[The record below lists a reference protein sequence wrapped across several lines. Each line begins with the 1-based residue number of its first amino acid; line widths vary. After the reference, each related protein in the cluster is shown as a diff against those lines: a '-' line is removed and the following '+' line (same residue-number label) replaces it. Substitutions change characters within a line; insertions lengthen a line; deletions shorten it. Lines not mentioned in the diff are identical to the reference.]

1 MKVSAVMLFSGV
13 FTLMAN
19 NAVSQNVPVTIN
31 RTDSSLETIL
41 NDIESQTEYLFI
53 YTNGVNVKQEKTVNA
68 DEVSLSEVLDAL
80 FENSGISY
88 SISGKHIVLTQASAD
103 APKAARAGQNN
114 TPIRGV
120 IRDASGEPLIGVSVV
135 VKGTTR
141 GVATDAGGNF
151 SIDARPGEI
160 LEISYIG
167 FISQELPASAGRL
180 MEVVLLE
187 DTEMLEETVV
197 IGYGVQRKSD
207 VTGAI
212 ASVGGDA
219 LKNRSVDNVA
229 AAFAGKTSGVQV
241 ISSSGDPG
249 SVGAI
254 RIRGISSNSS
264 SASNPLYIVDG
275 LQVSSLSA
283 VDPQNVKSIEILKD
297 AASAAIYGAQA
308 GNGVVVITTKT
319 GEKGTGR
326 IFYNGSYTIEKLGVH
341 PRTMNAGQYIDFMKE
356 AGAITQT
363 MVDEYWDGRVDTDW
377 FDFMFPGGV
386 AQRHTVGVQGAKE
399 NGSYYSSISIL
410 DNDGMVYG
418 DRDTFKRLNFQ
429 LNADYNIKDW
439 LKVGTTNTFQIR
451 NSSYN
456 MGSMGGSDVSIMAAV
471 LTLDPLTPPVCGGS
485 GSVPNY
491 MQIMLDNGYDV
502 LTVPSGEYIT
512 TSMFNERTTNPL
524 ASIYMYRDGRREN
537 INLNGTLYANITP
550 FKGFTY
556 TSRFGYTLSASESG
570 RFIAP
575 YYVNAVTQST
585 MYDLSDTVNYALGYQ
600 WENFINY
607 SYTFARKHKVDA
619 MAGMSYIESNGVS
632 ISGDTDTLKGYE
644 PNFWYLDYSTPDAVD
659 NVSGTRSKSASL
671 SYFGRLGYSYDNRYF
686 IQASFRADA
695 FDTSKLSAKNRWGY
709 FPSVSLGWTVT
720 NEPWMRGLGKDGL
733 SFLKFRASWGINGN
747 ISVLSNYQYASTISK
762 GASNY
767 QMSGSEDIS
776 IASYPGKLANEGLS
790 WEKSVQI
797 DAGLDARFLRDR
809 LTLTFDWYNKNTDD
823 LIVPVTPSYIT
834 GHNTVYM
841 NSGSVNNKGVEL
853 ELGWKDQIG
862 DFGYGI
868 SGNISRNVNKVTF
881 LDPTLTFINGT
892 RVSNIHYATRF
903 MEGYPVW
910 GFFGLNYE
918 GVDSQTGEPKFT
930 DVNSDKKLNNDDMMY
945 LGSAQ
950 PDFTYGIT
958 LNAEWKGFDLTVFGS
973 GSQGNKIWFAGMR
986 PDFVG
991 RNLPTYFFEN
1001 AWRKPG
1007 DNSLFPACKYI
1018 NTASIMESNAVVF
1031 DGSYFRINQIQF
1043 GYSLPKSLI
1052 SAVKLSEVRIYT
1064 SLDDYF
1070 TFTKYIGF
1078 DPVVAGDD
1086 AGQGRGLDRG
1096 TYPTAKRIM
1105 FGLNVSF

>member
-1 MKVSAVMLFSGV
+1 MKSKLL
-13 FTLMAN
+13 TLILLL
-19 NAVSQNVPVTIN
+19 AVSLPLAAQV
-31 RTDSSLETIL
+31 R
-41 NDIESQTEYLFI
+41 
-53 YTNGVNVKQEKTVNA
+53 
-68 DEVSLSEVLDAL
+68 
-80 FENSGISY
+80 
-88 SISGKHIVLTQASAD
+88 ISGTVSDNVGPMIGAS
-103 APKAARAGQNN
+103 
-114 TPIRGV
+114 IL
-120 IRDASGEPLIGVSVV
+120 E
-135 VKGTTR
+135 KGTTNGTVTGNDGSFSLTVR
-141 GVATDAGGNF
+141 PGATIVVSSIGYREQEIAIGNQTRF
-151 SIDARPGEI
+151 SIV
-160 LEISYIG
+160 
-167 FISQELPASAGRL
+167 
-180 MEVVLLE
+180 MEE
-187 DTEMLEETVV
+187 DTELIEETVV

-212 ASVGGDA
+212 ASVGGEA

-241 ISSSGDPG
+241 ISSSGDPSSIG
-249 SVGAI
+249 SI

-275 LQVSSLSA
+275 LQVSSLSS

-319 GEKGTGR
+319 GEKGNGKV
-326 IFYNGSYTIEKLGVH
+326 FYNGSYTIQKLGFH
-341 PRTMNAGQYIDFMKE
+341 PTTMNAAQYIDFMKE
-356 AGAITQT
+356 AGAITQN
-363 MVDEYWDGRVDTDW
+363 MVDEYWDGRTDTNW
-377 FDFMFPGGV
+377 FDFMFPGGA
-386 AQRHTVGVQGAKE
+386 AQRHTIGVQGAKE
-399 NGSYYSSISIL
+399 NGSFYASLSVL

-429 LNADYNIKDW
+429 LNADYNIKNW
-439 LKVGTTNTFQIR
+439 LKIGTTNTFQVR

-471 LTLDPLTPPVCGGS
+471 LTLDPLTPPICGGS
-485 GSVPNY
+485 GSIPNY

-502 LTVPSGEYIT
+502 LTVPTGEYIT

-524 ASIYMYRDGRREN
+524 ASIYLYRDGQREN
-537 INLNGTLYANITP
+537 INLNGTLYANLTP

-556 TSRFGYTLSASESG
+556 TSRFGYSLSISNSG
-570 RFIAP
+570 RFTAP

-585 MYDLSDTVNYALGYQ
+585 QYDLSDTVSYALGYQ
-600 WENFINY
+600 WENFFNY
-607 SYTFARKHKVDA
+607 TYTFARKHKIDA
-619 MAGMSYIESNGVS
+619 MGGMSYIQSSGVN
-632 ISGDTDTLKGYE
+632 ISGSTDTLMGYA
-644 PNFWYLDYSTPDAVD
+644 PNFWYLDYSTPDAID
-659 NVSGTRSKSASL
+659 TITGTHSKSASL

-695 FDTSKLSAKNRWGY
+695 FDTSKLSRTNRWGY
-709 FPSVSLGWTVT
+709 FPSVSAGWTVT
-720 NEPWMRGLGKDGL
+720 NEPWMKGVSRNAL

-747 ISVLSNYQYASTISK
+747 ISVLSNYQYATTISK

-767 QMSGSEDIS
+767 QMTGSEEIS
-776 IASYPGKLANEGLS
+776 YASYPDKLANEGLS
-790 WEKSVQI
+790 WETSVQI
-797 DAGLDARFLRDR
+797 DAGVDARFLRDR
-809 LTLTFDWYNKNTDD
+809 LTLSFDWYTKNTED

-834 GHNTVYM
+834 GHNQVYM

-862 DFGYGI
+862 DFGYSI

-918 GVDSQTGEPKFT
+918 GVDPQTGEPKFT
-930 DVNSDKKLNNDDMMY
+930 DLNNDNKFNNDDMMY

-958 LNAEWKGFDLTVFGS
+958 VSADWKGFDFTIFGS

-986 PDFVG
+986 PDFLG
-991 RNLPTYFFEN
+991 RNLPTYFYEN
-1001 AWRKPG
+1001 AWRKAG
-1007 DNSLFPACKYI
+1007 DNALFPACKYI
-1018 NTASIMESNAVVF
+1018 NTATVMESNAVVF
-1031 DGSYFRINQIQF
+1031 DGSYFRINQIQL
-1043 GYSLPKSLI
+1043 GYTLPKSVVN
-1052 SAVKLSEVRIYT
+1052 AVRLGEVRIYA